1 MVAAI
6 VTVNITIPVGSLNRG
21 SPNMVSYLIWAAKNK
36 WLEKKQ
42 QQKFISHILEAG
54 MLTVKFP
61 PDLVSAEGPTF

>member
-36 WLEKKQ
+36 
-42 QQKFISHILEAG
+42 
-54 MLTVKFP
+54 
-61 PDLVSAEGPTF
+61 